1 MLPRNAVLQCLPS
14 LALFAWALIAI
25 VPFAS
30 RVHYVPLPQY
40 FGEINVV
47 WLTALAGACL
57 LLAGQGLRQLPAA
70 AVWMLGLAA
79 YWQAQV
85 WLVPLVFPGLNSATA
100 LAFVALAVLALVTA
114 QLKLYFGISKV
125 LTALAWALVA
135 GAIVQ
140 SLIGFC
146 QLTGLAQVMGG
157 VLFYDHSHPTTN
169 VFGHIGQRNQYAHYL
184 MWGLLCGV
192 YLHVTG
198 QMSRKWLIVLT
209 LWLSAMLAWA
219 GSRTVLLYLVAE
231 VALAGIWYWQARTYT
246 VRRMLGVV
254 TAVAGCVLLFQ
265 LLLPLFNQLLS
276 WLMASQ
282 VTGASGI
289 ERLASNSDGMGS
301 RRLGEMH
308 KAWLVFRDAPWFGS
322 GWSQFAVQ
330 SVRLQTLPAFAAAGY
345 NSGLFTHCHN
355 LILQLLAETGLVG
368 TLLAVG
374 GFFLLLIPFFRQP
387 ATVETLLPVMALSVS
402 FIHSLLEY
410 PLWYLYFLAVCVI
423 WLTLAPGR
431 VLRLPRAGSLATG
444 AALLLVGVLSVMT
457 MPRYWELV
465 DLYTPTGNPGR
476 DAGRVNR
483 LEAIVRDEPM
493 FAFHALNTLD
503 NYLPPTR
510 EHLSEKRHW
519 ITLLAA
525 FRPYPD
531 VMLKKAQLEALAGEG
546 RLAEAT
552 LRTSLASFPTY
563 AGDYYNA
570 LPESEPAYEGLRVVA
585 SEVYDRLPAQYR

>member
-231 VALAGIWYWQARTYT
+231 VALAGIWYWRARTSP
-246 VRRMLGVV
+246 
-254 TAVAGCVLLFQ
+254 C
-265 LLLPLFNQLLS
+265 
-276 WLMASQ
+276 
-282 VTGASGI
+282 GAC
-289 ERLASNSDGMGS
+289 
-301 RRLGEMH
+301 
-308 KAWLVFRDAPWFGS
+308 W
-322 GWSQFAVQ
+322 GW
-330 SVRLQTLPAFAAAGY
+330 
-345 NSGLFTHCHN
+345 
-355 LILQLLAETGLVG
+355 
-368 TLLAVG
+368 
-374 GFFLLLIPFFRQP
+374 
-387 ATVETLLPVMALSVS
+387 
-402 FIHSLLEY
+402 
-410 PLWYLYFLAVCVI
+410 
-423 WLTLAPGR
+423 
-431 VLRLPRAGSLATG
+431 
-444 AALLLVGVLSVMT
+444 
-457 MPRYWELV
+457 
-465 DLYTPTGNPGR
+465 
-476 DAGRVNR
+476 
-483 LEAIVRDEPM
+483 
-493 FAFHALNTLD
+493 
-503 NYLPPTR
+503 
-510 EHLSEKRHW
+510 
-519 ITLLAA
+519 
-525 FRPYPD
+525 
-531 VMLKKAQLEALAGEG
+531 
-546 RLAEAT
+546 
-552 LRTSLASFPTY
+552 
-563 AGDYYNA
+563 
-570 LPESEPAYEGLRVVA
+570 
-585 SEVYDRLPAQYR
+585 